1 MSFKDFLAE
10 SKQPKLGALY
20 DLLQDELPKKS
31 NSMARISTYMS
42 KEDNLFFVSYEGKIE
57 ISGGEE
63 DDHAE
68 IFQATL
74 KDGEWIDIKR
84 YGNDDELRPLVKD
97 LKRHYPD
104 LVVLSRS
111 G

>member
-31 NSMARISTYMS
+31 NSMERLATYTS

-57 ISGGEE
+57 SSGGKE

-68 IFQATL
+68 IFQATF
-74 KDGEWIDIKR
+74 KDGKWTDIKR
-84 YGNDDELRPLVKD
+84 FGNDDDISYLVKD

-104 LVVLSRS
+104 LVKL
-111 G
+111 